1 MVLRYQMREKLVES
15 GKSEIREGVVLIL
28 VMSARGPAII
38 RNINRFDVL
47 QTIRLHDNQISRSEL
62 SEVTGL
68 SQTTISSIVGHLVG
82 EGALLEDGASGP
94 AARGRGRPLVRLR
107 LNPEYTHVVGVKLAT
122 HRIDFSVTDFVGDVS
137 ASDNLPVDALKLTP
151 AQLIAAIIRGVR
163 ACLKKAGKTIG
174 DVSGI
179 GVGLPG
185 FIDAHRGVAFWSP
198 IFAKA
203 DVNFRELLQL
213 RFGIP
218 VFVEN
223 DANLITLAEHWFGM
237 AKGLKNAVV
246 ITARIEHGNGSG
258 FIFNG
263 KLYRG
268 AQGLAAE
275 FGHTKLAFD
284 GPLCQCGEHG
294 CMETQTAAFAIIH
307 EAAKAGFRVPKR
319 ALNYNERSLLI
330 QAIVARAEAG
340 DQSIKTVFEQMG
352 RYLGLGIANL
362 VNLLNPQRVVI
373 CQGSIPCAHLFEES
387 LRSVAEQMVIPP
399 LKRNLEIVIHHWGD
413 EVWARGAA
421 SLVLL
426 ELDQRGRSEMP
437 KGSPGFGR
445 RTAPVREWKNATP
458 NLR

>member
-1 MVLRYQMREKLVES
+1 MRYKLVEFR
-15 GKSEIREGVVLIL
+15 KFEDKEKVVPFS

-47 QTIRLHDNQISRSEL
+47 QMIRLHDNQISRSEL
-62 SEVTGL
+62 AEMTGL
-68 SQTTISSIVGHLVG
+68 SQATISSIVGHLIE
-82 EGALLEDGASGP
+82 EGALIEDDARGL
-94 AARGRGRPLVRLR
+94 AAKGRGRPLVMLR
-107 LNPEYTHVVGVKLAT
+107 LNPDYTHVVGVKIAT
-122 HRIDFSVTDFVGDVS
+122 HRIDFSVTDFVGNVA
-137 ASDNLPVDALKLTP
+137 ASDNIPADALKLTP
-151 AQLIAAIIRGVR
+151 TQLIAFVVRGVR

-185 FIDAHRGVAFWSP
+185 FIDSRRGIAFWSP
-198 IFAKA
+198 VFANPG
-203 DVNFRELLQL
+203 VNFRELLQMK
-213 RFGIP
+213 FAIP

-237 AKGLKNAVV
+237 AKGLENAVV

-258 FIFNG
+258 FILNG

-275 FGHTKLAFD
+275 FGHTKLVFD
-284 GPLCQCGEHG
+284 GPLCQCGERG
-294 CMETQTAAFAIIH
+294 CMETHTAAFAIIH
-307 EAAKAGFRVPKR
+307 EAAKAGFRIPKR
-319 ALNYNERSLLI
+319 PLDYNERSLLI

-340 DQSIKTVFEQMG
+340 DKSMKRVFEQMG

-373 CQGSIPCAHLFEES
+373 CQGSIRCAHLFEES

-399 LKRNLEIVIHHWGD
+399 LKKNLEIVIHYWGD

-437 KGSPGFGR
+437 KACSVSGR
-445 RTAPVREWKNATP
+445 RASRNGKSHAVNASST
-458 NLR
+458 

>member
-1 MVLRYQMREKLVES
+1 
-15 GKSEIREGVVLIL
+15 
-28 VMSARGPAII
+28 MSARGPAII

-62 SEVTGL
+62 SDRTGL
-68 SQTTISSIVGHLVG
+68 SQATISSIVGHLVG
-82 EGALLEDGASGP
+82 EGALIEDVAFGLGI
-94 AARGRGRPLVRLR
+94 RGRGRPLVMLR
-107 LNPEYTHVVGVKLAT
+107 LNPAYTHVVGVKIST
-122 HRIDFSVTDFVGDVS
+122 HQIVFSVTDFVGNVV
-137 ASDNLPVDALKLTP
+137 ASDTIPLEPRKLTP
-151 AQLIAAIIRGVR
+151 PQLIAFVVRGVR
-163 ACLKKAGKTIG
+163 ACLKKVGKTIG

-185 FIDAHRGVAFWSP
+185 FIDSHRGIAFWSP
-198 IFAKA
+198 VFTSPN
-203 DVNFRELLQL
+203 VNFRELLQTK
-213 RFGIP
+213 FDVP

-223 DANLITLAEHWFGM
+223 DANLVTLAEHWFGM
-237 AKGLKNAVV
+237 AKGLENAVV
-246 ITARIEHGNGSG
+246 VTIEHGTGSG
-258 FIFNG
+258 LIFNG

-275 FGHTKLAFD
+275 FGHTKLVFD
-284 GPLCQCGEHG
+284 GPLCQCGERG
-294 CMETQTAAFAIIH
+294 CLETHTAAFAILH

-319 ALNYNERSLLI
+319 PLEYHERSRLI
-330 QAIVARAEAG
+330 QIIIARAEAG
-340 DQSIKTVFEQMG
+340 DQSMARIFEQMG

-373 CQGSIPCAHLFEES
+373 CQGSIRCAHLYEDS
-387 LRSVAEQMVIPP
+387 LRAVAEQMVIPP

-437 KGSPGFGR
+437 KDLFGPSR
-445 RTAPVREWKNATP
+445 RAARNGKIRAAVNIIST
-458 NLR
+458 

>member
-1 MVLRYQMREKLVES
+1 MRYKLVEFR
-15 GKSEIREGVVLIL
+15 KFEDKEKVVPFS

-47 QTIRLHDNQISRSEL
+47 QMIRLHDNQISRSEL
-62 SEVTGL
+62 AVMTGL
-68 SQTTISSIVGHLVG
+68 SQATISSIVGHLIE
-82 EGALLEDGASGP
+82 EGALIEDDVRGL
-94 AARGRGRPLVRLR
+94 AAKGRGRPLVMLR
-107 LNPEYTHVVGVKLAT
+107 LNPDYTHVVGVKIAT
-122 HRIDFSVTDFVGDVS
+122 HRIDFSVTDFVGNVA
-137 ASDNLPVDALKLTP
+137 ASDNIPADALKLTP
-151 AQLIAAIIRGVR
+151 TQLIAIVVRGVR

-185 FIDAHRGVAFWSP
+185 FIDSRRGIAFWSP
-198 IFAKA
+198 VFANPG
-203 DVNFRELLQL
+203 VNFRELLQMK
-213 RFGIP
+213 FAIP

-237 AKGLKNAVV
+237 AKGLENAVV

-258 FIFNG
+258 FILNG

-275 FGHTKLAFD
+275 FGHTKLVFD
-284 GPLCQCGEHG
+284 GPLCQCGERG
-294 CMETQTAAFAIIH
+294 CMETHTAAFAIIH

-319 ALNYNERSLLI
+319 PLDYNERSLLI
-330 QAIVARAEAG
+330 QAIVAKAEAG
-340 DQSIKTVFEQMG
+340 DKSMKGVFEQMG

-373 CQGSIPCAHLFEES
+373 CQGSIRCAHLFEES

-399 LKRNLEIVIHHWGD
+399 LKKDLEIVIHYWGD

-426 ELDQRGRSEMP
+426 ELDQRGRSEIP
-437 KGSPGFGR
+437 KGSSVSGR
-445 RTAPVREWKNATP
+445 RASRNGKFHAVNASST
-458 NLR
+458 